1 MSPLSVLV
9 LFLLS
14 GGQPAARFAGEFSSC
29 FQRAPLIAILLTL
42 QIVPYFMTGFESVP
56 KAAEE
61 ASWIQSARIFAAI
74 FLAVIV
80 GAGFYVLVTAA
91 VAYVA
96 PWQRLLG
103 KPFATAIAFEQGTGA
118 PWLVRIVMASAMLAL
133 FEVFQRKFRRLQPI
147 ALRLWPPWHD
157 SCSFRQSS

>member
-1 MSPLSVLV
+1 MAHGSPANFHPAFSATPLV
-9 LFLLS
+9 S
-14 GGQPAARFAGEFSSC
+14 
-29 FQRAPLIAILLTL
+29 ILLTL

-61 ASWIQSARIFAAI
+61 AHPGFKGSGFSLAI
-74 FLAVIV
+74 FVAVMV

-96 PWQRLLG
+96 PWQGLLG
-103 KPFATAIAFEQGTGA
+103 KPFATAVAFEQGTGA

-133 FEVFQRKFRRLQPI
+133 FEVLQRKFRGLEQI
-147 ALRLWPPWHD
+147 VICIWAAWDDLFRLW
-157 SCSFRQSS
+157 QGA